1 MPTAE
6 IPMRLAWRVGH
17 PSTRP
22 PTPPCIWETRPVQDR
37 YQSLTGCS
45 YSTRCHRPLADSE
58 GRCRWCID
66 GCGCSTPAER
76 IVALVFP
83 VAALVVVGDFHRDHV
98 FRVLETELGRHPDLH
113 RIAVDPRQ
121 GVIGEVERQLRLRMQ
136 RRRHVERAVIAVGIR
151 TLEPAIFR
159 GGVGAYQLEE
169 IA

>member
-6 IPMRLAWRVGH
+6 VPMRLAWRVGH
-17 PSTRP
+17 PSPRP

-83 VAALVVVGDFHRDHV
+83 VTALVVVGDFHRDHV
-98 FRVLETELGRHPDLH
+98 FRILESEFCRHPDLH
-113 RIAVDPRQ
+113 REA
-121 GVIGEVERQLRLRMQ
+121 IGPGENFVGKFERHLGLRMQ
-136 RRRHVERAVIAVGIR
+136 RGAHVKRAVVAFRIGA
-151 TLEPAIFR
+151 LEPAVF
-159 GGVGAYQLEE
+159 GA
-169 IA
+169 